1 MGRISER
8 KLMSHCKSKM
18 TFIEPI
24 FNIKQQIFRN
34 EVNIISSGPIKWNN
48 KWETIENYFSVF
60 YK

>member
-1 MGRISER
+1 
-8 KLMSHCKSKM
+8 MSHWKSKM

-34 EVNIISSGPIKWNN
+34 EVNIISSGPIKWKNN
-48 KWETIENYFSVF
+48 WETIDRDFSVF